1 MLFAQPGIYES
12 TVRKME
18 EEKLIT
24 QSTVLSMG
32 FTKSMIGKL
41 LPEPTLKDNPRYRSA
56 APMKLWREADVLAAM
71 DTDAFR
77 EAAAK
82 AKRRKAAASK
92 GVDTKRKNAEVL
104 ADELIAAIHIQ
115 RITLPELEK
124 QALASQQR
132 WYDFRGRGEIEFP
145 DREDVDRWMVNYIR
159 HELCE
164 YDDSL
169 YTLFRPGK
177 MADKDKLYPK
187 IKRETLAKIAQVY
200 PGLAEECKAQ
210 SNF

>member
-1 MLFAQPGIYES
+1 MSAIQEGGTY
-12 TVRKME
+12 ME

-24 QSTVLSMG
+24 QSTILSMG
-32 FTKSMIGKL
+32 FTKSMIDKL
-41 LPEPTLKDNPRYRSA
+41 LPAPILKQNPRYKSA
-56 APMKLWREADVLAAM
+56 APMKLWQEADVLAAM

-82 AKRRKAAASK
+82 AAQRKQAAAK
-92 GVDTKRKNAEVL
+92 AVDTKRKNAEVL
-104 ADELIAAIHIQ
+104 ADDLIASIHVQ
-115 RITLPELEK
+115 RIELPELEK
-124 QALASQQR
+124 LALASQQR

-145 DREDVDRWMVNYIR
+145 DRETVNRWMVNYIR

-177 MADKDKLYPK
+177 MADKDELYPK

-200 PGLAEECKAQ
+200 PELSDECEAQ
-210 SNF
+210 RI

>member
-1 MLFAQPGIYES
+1 M
-12 TVRKME
+12 KD
-18 EEKLIT
+18 EKLIT
-24 QSTVLSMG
+24 QAAVLSMG
-32 FTKSMIGKL
+32 FTKSMIDKL
-41 LPEPTLKDNPRYRSA
+41 LPAPTLRDNPRYRSA
-56 APMKLWREADVLAAM
+56 APMKLWKEADVLAAM

-82 AKRRKAAASK
+82 AERRKAAACK
-92 GVDTKRKNAEVL
+92 GVDTKRKNAELL
-104 ADELIAAIHIQ
+104 ADELISAIHVQ
-115 RITLPELEK
+115 RIELPELEK
-124 QALASQQR
+124 LALAAQQR

-145 DREDVDRWMVNYIR
+145 DRETVDRWMVNYIR
-159 HELCE
+159 HDLCE

-187 IKRETLAKIAQVY
+187 VKHETLAKITQIY
-200 PGLAEECKAQ
+200 PELAEECEAQ

>member
-1 MLFAQPGIYES
+1 M
-12 TVRKME
+12 TD
-18 EEKLIT
+18 EKLMT
-24 QSTVLSMG
+24 QATVLSMG

-41 LPEPTLKDNPRYRSA
+41 LPAPILRDNPRYKCA
-56 APMKLWREADVLAAM
+56 APMKLWEEADVLAAM

-82 AKRRKAAASK
+82 AERRKVAASK
-92 GVDTKRKNAEVL
+92 GVDTKRKNAELL
-104 ADELIAAIHIQ
+104 ADELIAAIHVQ
-115 RITLPELEK
+115 RVELPELERL
-124 QALASQQR
+124 ALASQQR
-132 WYDFRGRGEIEFP
+132 WYDSRGRGEIEFP

-187 IKRETLAKIAQVY
+187 VKRETLAKIAQVY
-200 PGLAEECKAQ
+200 PELAEECKAQ

>member
-1 MLFAQPGIYES
+1 MTDEN
-12 TVRKME
+12 
-18 EEKLIT
+18 LIT
-24 QSTVLSMG
+24 QATVLSMG
-32 FTKSMIGKL
+32 FTKSMIDKL
-41 LPEPTLKDNPRYRSA
+41 LPAPILRDNPRYKCA
-56 APMKLWREADVLAAM
+56 APMKLWREADVLSAM
-71 DTDAFR
+71 GTDAFR

-82 AKRRKAAASK
+82 AERRKAAASK

-104 ADELIAAIHIQ
+104 AEELIAAIRVQ
-115 RITLPELEK
+115 RIDLPALK
-124 QALASQQR
+124 KMSLASQQS
-132 WYDFRGRGEIEFP
+132 WYDYRGRGEIVNP
-145 DREDVDRWMVNYIR
+145 DEEDVQRWMVNYIR

-187 IKRETLAKIAQVY
+187 VKCETLAKIAQVY
-200 PGLAEECKAQ
+200 PELAEECKAQ

>member
-1 MLFAQPGIYES
+1 
-12 TVRKME
+12 ME

-24 QSTVLSMG
+24 QSTVLSIMG
-32 FTKSMIGKL
+32 FTKSMIDKL
-41 LPEPTLKDNPRYRSA
+41 LPAPILRDNPRYKSA
-56 APMKLWREADVLAAM
+56 APMKLWKEADVLAAM
-71 DTDAFR
+71 DTEAFR

-82 AKRRKAAASK
+82 AERRKAAASK
-92 GVDTKRKNAEVL
+92 GVGTKRKNAELL
-104 ADELIAAIHIQ
+104 ADELIAAIHVQ
-115 RITLPELEK
+115 RIELPELERL
-124 QALASQQR
+124 ALDAQQR

-145 DREDVDRWMVNYIR
+145 DRETVDRWMVNYIR
-159 HELCE
+159 HDLCK

-187 IKRETLAKIAQVY
+187 VKRETLAKIAQVY
-200 PGLAEECKAQ
+200 PELAEECEAQ

>member
-1 MLFAQPGIYES
+1 
-12 TVRKME
+12 ME
-18 EEKLIT
+18 TE
-24 QSTVLSMG
+24 
-32 FTKSMIGKL
+32 
-41 LPEPTLKDNPRYRSA
+41 
-56 APMKLWREADVLAAM
+56 
-71 DTDAFR
+71 AFR

-82 AKRRKAAASK
+82 AERRKAAASK
-92 GVDTKRKNAEVL
+92 GVDTKRKHAEVL
-104 ADELIAAIHIQ
+104 AEELIAAIRVQ
-115 RITLPELEK
+115 RIELPELERLTLD
-124 QALASQQR
+124 AQQR
-132 WYDFRGRGEIEFP
+132 WYDSRGRGKIEFP

-164 YDDSL
+164 YDNSL

-200 PGLAEECKAQ
+200 PELAEECKAQ

>member
-1 MLFAQPGIYES
+1 MKDE
-12 TVRKME
+12 KM
-18 EEKLIT
+18 IT
-24 QSTVLSMG
+24 QSAVLSMG
-32 FTKSMIGKL
+32 FTKSMIDKL
-41 LPEPTLKDNPRYRSA
+41 LPAPTLKQNPHYKSS
-56 APMKLWREADVLAAM
+56 APMKLWKAADVLAAM
-71 DTDAFR
+71 DTDAYQ
-77 EAAAK
+77 EEAAK
-82 AKRRKAAASK
+82 AERRKAAASK
-92 GVDTKRKNAEVL
+92 GIDTKRKHAEVL
-104 ADELIAAIHIQ
+104 AEELITAIHVQ
-115 RITLPELEK
+115 RIELPELEK

-132 WYDFRGRGEIEFP
+132 WYDSRGRGKIEFP

-200 PGLAEECKAQ
+200 PELAEECKAQ

>member
-1 MLFAQPGIYES
+1 
-12 TVRKME
+12 ME

-32 FTKSMIGKL
+32 FTKSMIDKL
-41 LPEPTLKDNPRYRSA
+41 LPAPTLKDNPRYRCA
-56 APMKLWREADVLAAM
+56 APMKLWKEADVLAAM

-82 AKRRKAAASK
+82 AERRKAASSK
-92 GVDTKRKNAEVL
+92 GIATKRKNAEVL
-104 ADELIAAIHIQ
+104 AEELIAAIHVQ
-115 RITLPELEK
+115 RIELPELERLTLD
-124 QALASQQR
+124 AQQR
-132 WYDFRGRGEIEFP
+132 WYDSRGRGEIEFP

-159 HELCE
+159 HGLCE
-164 YDDSL
+164 YDASL

-187 IKRETLAKIAQVY
+187 VKRETLAKIAQVY
-200 PGLAEECKAQ
+200 PELAEECKKQAEYYE
-210 SNF
+210 

>member
-1 MLFAQPGIYES
+1 M
-12 TVRKME
+12 RKME

-32 FTKSMIGKL
+32 FTKSMIDKL

-56 APMKLWREADVLAAM
+56 APMKLWKEADVLFAM

-104 ADELIAAIHIQ
+104 AEELIAAIHVQ
-115 RITLPELEK
+115 RVELPELERL
-124 QALASQQR
+124 ALASQQR
-132 WYDFRGRGEIEFP
+132 WYNFRGRGEIEFP

-169 YTLFRPGK
+169 YSLFRPGK

-187 IKRETLAKIAQVY
+187 VKRETLTKIAQVY
-200 PGLAEECKAQ
+200 PELAEECEAQ

>member
-1 MLFAQPGIYES
+1 M
-12 TVRKME
+12 KD
-18 EEKLIT
+18 EKLIT
-24 QSTVLSMG
+24 QSTVLSIMG
-32 FTKSMIGKL
+32 FTKSMIDKL
-41 LPEPTLKDNPRYRSA
+41 LPAPTLRDNPRYRSA
-56 APMKLWREADVLAAM
+56 APMKLWKEADVLAAM
-71 DTDAFR
+71 DTDVFR

-82 AKRRKAAASK
+82 AERRKAAASK

-104 ADELIAAIHIQ
+104 ADELIAAIHVQ
-115 RITLPELEK
+115 RIELPELERL
-124 QALASQQR
+124 ALDAQQR

-145 DREDVDRWMVNYIR
+145 DRETVDRWMVNYIR
-159 HELCE
+159 HDLCD

-187 IKRETLAKIAQVY
+187 VKRETLAKIAQVY
-200 PGLAEECKAQ
+200 PELAEECKAQ